1 MGIHALFI
9 DFRKAFDL
17 VDHGLLLR
25 KLTNMNVSKCLILGY
40 GLRASKKEK
49 SGSFKLGFTHVIYKT
64 MPFRSAPGVRYLANI
79 IHLLSAREGKVEELA
94 LRFEGKQNSLFPEGT
109 LSVLLYSDEIYKNQ
123 KQKLYKV
130 NDFKI

>member
-1 MGIHALFI
+1 M
-9 DFRKAFDL
+9 
-17 VDHGLLLR
+17 
-25 KLTNMNVSKCLILGY
+25 
-40 GLRASKKEK
+40 
-49 SGSFKLGFTHVIYKT
+49 
-64 MPFRSAPGVRYLANI
+64 
-79 IHLLSAREGKVEELA
+79 HLLSAREGEIKELA